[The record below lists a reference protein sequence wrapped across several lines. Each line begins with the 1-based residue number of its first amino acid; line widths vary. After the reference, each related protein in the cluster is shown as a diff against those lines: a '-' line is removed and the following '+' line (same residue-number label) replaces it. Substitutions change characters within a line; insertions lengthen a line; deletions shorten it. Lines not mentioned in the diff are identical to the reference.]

1 MGAPNI
7 GLLRSLLFMPG
18 SQERMMAKT
27 PGVTADAVI
36 WDLED
41 AVAPQD
47 KDAARNL
54 VRRMLGE
61 LGYSS
66 GAGPAGPVQ
75 TATSPS
81 APGSPAPIFVRVN
94 AVSTGQT
101 EVDLET
107 VVGPGLAGIML
118 PKCES
123 SSEVAGVCR
132 TIGWLEAERGL
143 AEGSVAI
150 LALVETALGIVKA
163 YEVAS
168 ASPRV
173 QALCLGAED
182 LTRDMGVSRSRDGLE
197 IVHARGAAVLAAAA
211 AGVQAVDTVYVDL
224 DDAAGLERECA
235 LARRFGFGGKL
246 AIHPKQV
253 ETMNRA
259 FSPTEAEVDY
269 ARRVVT
275 AFQGVAAAPKGV
287 VVVDGKMVD
296 RPVVERALKILAA
309 FERVTGSR

>member
-1 MGAPNI
+1 
-7 GLLRSLLFMPG
+7 
-18 SQERMMAKT
+18 MAKT

-47 KDAARNL
+47 KGAARLL
-54 VRRMLGE
+54 VSQMLSE
-61 LGYSS
+61 LGRAAS
-66 GAGPAGPVQ
+66 GAGQSATGPYV
-75 TATSPS
+75 
-81 APGSPAPIFVRVN
+81 PIVVRVN
-94 AVSTGQT
+94 ATPTGLT
-101 EVDLET
+101 EADLEA
-107 VVGPGLAGIML
+107 VVGPGLTGVML
-118 PKCES
+118 PKSES
-123 SSEVAGVCR
+123 PAEVAAVCR
-132 TIGWLEAERGL
+132 TLSRLEAERGL

-173 QALCLGAED
+173 RAVCLGAED
-182 LTRDMGVSRSRDGLE
+182 LTRDMAVSRSRDGLE
-197 IVHARGAAVLAAAA
+197 IAHARGAVVLAAAA

-224 DDAAGLERECA
+224 NDAAGLEQECL

-253 ETMNRA
+253 DAMNRA
-259 FSPTEAEVDY
+259 FSPTQAEVEY
-269 ARRVVT
+269 ARRVVA
-275 AFQGVAAAPKGV
+275 AFQGATAAPKGV

-296 RPVVERALKILAA
+296 RPVVERALRTLAT